1 MSTDRPARFFWRAYL
16 IALAVILLFAAA
28 PLISVYFT
36 YLVADAHGCVV
47 NEATVNT
54 CMVLGMDWGGLLYF
68 TGVMGWFMLATIPLG
83 GGALIVWLVI
93 LLIHRIAWGRMQ
105 KVSVP

>member
-1 MSTDRPARFFWRAYL
+1 MTSALRFPWRNYL
-16 IALAVILLFAAA
+16 VILVVIVLFAAA

-36 YLVADAHGCVV
+36 YLVADSHGCTV
-47 NEATVNT
+47 NEATIHP
-54 CMVLGMDWGGLLYF
+54 CIVLGADLGGLLYV

-93 LLIHRIAWGRMQ
+93 LLIHYLAWRQ
-105 KVSVP
+105 KARSP